1 MTQNEQLRQHL
12 VKLLRGGQ
20 AYRPINELLE
30 GLTLQEAGKKVH
42 ELPYTIWQQLEHLR
56 FTQHDILDFSRNP
69 SYQEPTWPD
78 DYWPAQEPPESEE
91 QLQQSIKAITQD
103 LEEMIQLVQDTST
116 NLFEPF
122 AHGQG
127 QTLLREAML
136 VAEHNAYHLGQITL
150 LRRLQG
156 TLK

>member
-20 AYRPINELLE
+20 AYRPMNELLD
-30 GLTLQEAGKKVH
+30 GLTLQEAGKKIQD
-42 ELPYTIWQQLEHLR
+42 LPYTIWQQLEHLR
-56 FTQHDILDFSRNP
+56 FTQYDILDFSRNP
-69 SYQEPTWPD
+69 SYREPTWPD
-78 DYWPAQEPPESEE
+78 DYWPAKEAPESEE
-91 QLQQSIKAITQD
+91 QLAQSIKAITQD
-103 LEEMIQLVQDTST
+103 LEEMIQLVQDAG
-116 NLFEPF
+116 NDLFEPF

-127 QTLLREAML
+127 QTLLREAIL

-150 LRRLQG
+150 LRRLLG